1 LRIFRYLRVKK
12 LIKKLFDF
20 YIKSSIHVALAV
32 VSLGYISMSIAL
44 DTVNISLLIFIFSSA
59 VVAYNF
65 TKYSASIPFTR
76 AIFKQVIFW
85 VTVTA
90 FLLSVFLF
98 LDLTFLAQ
106 IITLTG
112 GILVGLY
119 SIPFH
124 SKSENLRNSKG
135 GKIYLVIISWILLT
149 VGVPL
154 AMNPTFNLVLFLKL
168 FLLQGVYILVAILP
182 FDIRDLNIDESRLQ
196 TLPQRLGIRKVKR
209 LGMGLLTLGVLF
221 CGLSFGF
228 FNPFGLSTAISF
240 VILALFLFFCKPTQ
254 SRYYTSFWVEAIP
267 IIWALSFIYLLNFND
282 LLFRQ
287 TNF

>member
-1 LRIFRYLRVKK
+1 MRIFRYLRVKK

-44 DTVNISLLIFIFSSA
+44 DTVNTSLLIFIFSSA

-65 TKYSASIPFTR
+65 TKYFASMPFTR
-76 AIFKQVIFW
+76 TIFKQVIFW

-119 SIPFH
+119 RIPFH
-124 SKSENLRNSKG
+124 TKRENLRNSKG

-168 FLLQGVYILVAILP
+168 FLLQ
-182 FDIRDLNIDESRLQ
+182 
-196 TLPQRLGIRKVKR
+196 QRNLYDREC
-209 LGMGLLTLGVLF
+209 L
-221 CGLSFGF
+221 
-228 FNPFGLSTAISF
+228 
-240 VILALFLFFCKPTQ
+240 
-254 SRYYTSFWVEAIP
+254 
-267 IIWALSFIYLLNFND
+267 
-282 LLFRQ
+282 
-287 TNF
+287 